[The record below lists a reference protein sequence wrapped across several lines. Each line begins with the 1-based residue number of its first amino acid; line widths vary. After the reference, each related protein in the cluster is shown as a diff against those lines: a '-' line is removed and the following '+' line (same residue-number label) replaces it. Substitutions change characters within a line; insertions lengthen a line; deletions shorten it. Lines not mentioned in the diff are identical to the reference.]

1 MNAMNMDSAVDR
13 HLDCLLE
20 LAFEAEAAGAE
31 RATWTEDEEAL
42 CQRAWA
48 AFTEKWEARQ
58 EAERRQK
65 RRRRLGRAVQVAA
78 CGVLALGVALPVTFA
93 ASASFRARVLR
104 LVTEATPRYTALS
117 LEPDE
122 DAAFDVP
129 EGWQGEWY
137 LSRVPEGYVLE
148 TVYPVFNTVDYKNAG
163 GDRLTFDELDENA
176 WTNLDTE
183 NADVR
188 HVSVG
193 GRQVMVV
200 EKQTVL
206 TAVWSTEDRYFILS
220 LIGADRAPDQDQ
232 LLDLVAGVRRIV
244 R

>member
-1 MNAMNMDSAVDR
+1 MNALNMESAMDR

-20 LAFEAEAAGAE
+20 LAFEVGDIGTE
-31 RATWTEDEEAL
+31 RATWTQDEEAL

-48 AFTEKWEARQ
+48 TFTEKWEARQ

-65 RRRRLGRAVQVAA
+65 RRRRLGRAVQAAA

-104 LVTEATPRYTALS
+104 LVTEPTPLYTALS

-129 EGWQGEWY
+129 EGWTGAWY

-148 TVYPVFNTVDYKNAG
+148 SVSPVFSTVDYRNAE
-163 GDRLTFDELDENA
+163 GDRLSFDELDENA
-176 WTNLDTE
+176 RANIDTE
-183 NADVR
+183 DADLR

-193 GRQVMVV
+193 GRQVMLV
-200 EKQTVL
+200 EKQQVL

-220 LIGADRAPDQDQ
+220 LIGANRVPDEAR